1 MQFQIVGWGIR
12 RLVSVMAHG
21 SASIHRGRQ
30 TVDIWTTCH
39 PRRECGSISILLR
52 QSSLED
58 SLLVWPG
65 TENSEAALSV
75 STLQSVYIEKGS
87 ANRPKEDRVIRS
99 MELARALA
107 WINNPRVLPEPVR
120 GSEFWPFQQ
129 VPSPQ
134 AALFFPH

>member
-1 MQFQIVGWGIR
+1 MQFQIVGWRIR

-30 TVDIWTTCH
+30 TVDIWRTCR
-39 PRRECGSISILLR
+39 PRRECGSILLR

-99 MELARALA
+99 MELPRALA
-107 WINNPRVLPEPVR
+107 WVNNPRVLPEQGR
-120 GSEFWPFQQ
+120 GLESWPFQQ
-129 VPSPQ
+129 ASALQ